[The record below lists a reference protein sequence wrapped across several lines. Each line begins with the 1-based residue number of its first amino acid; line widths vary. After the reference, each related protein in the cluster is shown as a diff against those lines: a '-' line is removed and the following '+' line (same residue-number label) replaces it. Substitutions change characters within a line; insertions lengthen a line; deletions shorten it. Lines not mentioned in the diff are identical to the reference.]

1 MIDRLIL
8 QMLSKQFAMYNFIFQ
23 SHQYNK
29 CYYAVIK
36 LKLTSGIRV
45 FCWLYFFC
53 NINDDD
59 NGLLTGFPCSGSS
72 LVGQTNAV
80 ATEIKMREIE
90 NKYL

>member
-1 MIDRLIL
+1 MF
-8 QMLSKQFAMYNFIFQ
+8 FAGVIF
-23 SHQYNK
+23 
-29 CYYAVIK
+29 
-36 LKLTSGIRV
+36 L
-45 FCWLYFFC
+45 

-72 LVGQTNAV
+72 LVGQKNAV

>member
-1 MIDRLIL
+1 MF
-8 QMLSKQFAMYNFIFQ
+8 FAGFIF
-23 SHQYNK
+23 
-29 CYYAVIK
+29 
-36 LKLTSGIRV
+36 
-45 FCWLYFFC
+45 F

>member
-1 MIDRLIL
+1 
-8 QMLSKQFAMYNFIFQ
+8 MLLCSYKIKINFWHTRFLL
-23 SHQYNK
+23 
-29 CYYAVIK
+29 A
-36 LKLTSGIRV
+36 L
-45 FCWLYFFC
+45 FFFFY
-53 NINDDD
+53 INDDD